1 MIYFGTI
8 TALCIYLCFLNLNF
22 IAAILASYLFA
33 LFKPFKNKKVE
44 IVRGAAFL
52 LATYL
57 IVKND
62 VNSAFIL
69 VLIGMNFFQD
79 RSSYYRLLY
88 YFF

>member
-52 LATYL
+52 WRL
-57 IVKND
+57 I
-62 VNSAFIL
+62 
-69 VLIGMNFFQD
+69 
-79 RSSYYRLLY
+79 
-88 YFF
+88 